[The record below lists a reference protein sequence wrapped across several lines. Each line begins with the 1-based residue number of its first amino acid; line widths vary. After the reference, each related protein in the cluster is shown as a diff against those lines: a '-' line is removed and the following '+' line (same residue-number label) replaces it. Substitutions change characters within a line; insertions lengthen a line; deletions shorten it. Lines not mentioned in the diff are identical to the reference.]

1 MPKNQ
6 KPARLESW
14 MTQEEKE
21 LLQRIADRNG
31 RSLRKQTE
39 FILREAINNPFT
51 IQCANETE
59 YKQLTNHLAILRSEV
74 EK

>member
-1 MPKNQ
+1 MKDNQ

-21 LLQRIADRNG
+21 QIILIAKANG
-31 RSLRKQTE
+31 RSPRKQTE

-51 IQCANETE
+51 IQCANENE
-59 YKQLTNHLAILRSEV
+59 LQQLTNHLAILRSEV
-74 EK
+74 KN